1 LTQGESLEECQCV
14 SGINMKSTLP
24 ENTKAE
30 ESFESSNLRFKKQD
44 VYSFKLL
51 FEKGIRKY

>member
-1 LTQGESLEECQCV
+1 
-14 SGINMKSTLP
+14 MKSTLP